1 MSDIETTE
9 KEEKGIIDKIKGAFT
24 GSGKL
29 LSPERETVEKVKSR
43 RGIIHKIQDFF
54 TLGYGTK
61 EDLRELNKKLR
72 DLYYEE
78 LREQSYKW
86 KDAYLAALEAGV
98 AKSSADFKKVSQ
110 VYDRVMEKVRHADYG
125 YAGLLDRKGH
135 IREDE
140 LARVFNYDKGLS
152 DEIAILNEAVTRT
165 ENEVEN
171 ENWEAAETNIKETKK
186 LLLAF
191 EDKWNDREQLFRP
204 LEV

>member
-1 MSDIETTE
+1 MSDSET
-9 KEEKGIIDKIKGAFT
+9 EEKGIIDKIKGAFT
-24 GSGKL
+24 GGEKI
-29 LSPERETVEKVKSR
+29 LSPERETVEKIKDR

-86 KDAYLAALEAGV
+86 KDAYLATLEAGV
-98 AKSSADFKKVSQ
+98 TTSSTDFKKVTQ
-110 VYDRVMEKVRHADYG
+110 VYDRVMEKVRRADYG

-140 LARVFNYDKGLS
+140 MARVFNYDKGLS
-152 DEIAILNEAVTRT
+152 DEIAILNEAVART
-165 ENEVEN
+165 ENEVES
-171 ENWEAAETNIKETKK
+171 ENWEAAETNAKETKK

-191 EDKWNDREQLFRP
+191 EDKWNDREKLFRP